1 MQGVIRRTPDSVQ
14 VVMLRACPAGVSI
27 SDQIRSL
34 RRGMDVVVGTPGR
47 IIDLIDRGT
56 LELNEVIIC

>member
-1 MQGVIRRTPDSVQ
+1 
-14 VVMLRACPAGVSI
+14 MLRACPAGVSI